1 MKNYNPSTP
10 STPLTVSD
18 ILLKNGTASLKDF
31 YPLTKVKTASDK
43 EKLLSL
49 GYNPGYTVSEWP
61 YPLPT
66 DKIYYSRHLIPSTYY
81 YDPDNEVIP
90 IALCLNIYGTERI
103 PIIPDSDQFCK
114 YILDFAASLQNPD
127 IDKIFSY
134 LFNQDDGIRSQL
146 LAEYIRRSDPSPEL
160 YDLFLMLYTITDY
173 SAGVY
178 DADLLRK
185 LASGRSS
192 EQIHKINDALSAYPK
207 ELTIYRG
214 EAEGS
219 TDYRK
224 SISWSLDINTAFF
237 FACRQGDQNHARVI
251 RAKIHKKDVFA
262 LNLDSREKE
271 VLAIPGT
278 PYDITTEQLIGP
290 DSPLVMPF
298 RHLDE
303 YRKGVKQ
310 IQRLYKLYQR
320 GGTDHD
326 KLHTARVLFLALA
339 VIQAGKIRLSRVEL
353 SQLSNAIVFHDIG
366 RKNDRVDNGHGKV
379 DREIYEKTAG
389 SSADPAVCFLIEYHC
404 LNDTLA
410 EEYLQSA
417 DIIRAKKRTWFLYQI
432 LKDADAL
439 DRVRFGIYDLDVN
452 LLRLPISHKLVPLA
466 VTAVTGIKM

>member
-1 MKNYNPSTP
+1 MRYIRTNHN
-10 STPLTVSD
+10 PLTVSD
-18 ILLKNGTASLKDF
+18 ILFKNGTARLEDF

-43 EKLLSL
+43 EKLLSQ

-61 YPLPT
+61 YALPV
-66 DKIYYSRHLIPSTYY
+66 DKIYYSKHLIPSTYY
-81 YDPDNEVIP
+81 YDPDNEAIP

-127 IDKIFSY
+127 KDKIFSY

-146 LAEYIRRSDPSPEL
+146 LAEYIRRNDPSPEL

-173 SAGVY
+173 STGVY

-185 LASGRSS
+185 LISSRSGK
-192 EQIHKINDALSAYPK
+192 QIHTINNALAVYPE
-207 ELTIYRG
+207 ELTVYRG

-224 SISWSLDINTAFF
+224 AISWSLDINTAFF
-237 FACRQGDQNHARVI
+237 FACRQGDQNHARII
-251 RAKIHKKDVFA
+251 RAKIHKKDILA

-278 PYDITTEQLIGP
+278 PYDVTTERLIGP
-290 DSPLVMPF
+290 DSPLIMPF

-303 YRKGVKQ
+303 YRKGVEQ
-310 IQRLYKLYQR
+310 ILRLYKLHQR
-320 GGTDHD
+320 GGMDHG
-326 KLHTARVLFLALA
+326 KLHTARVLFLALTI
-339 VIQAGKIRLSRVEL
+339 IQAGKIRLNRAEL
-353 SQLSNAIVFHDIG
+353 SQLTNAIVFHDIG
-366 RKNDRVDNGHGKV
+366 RKNDHVDDGHGKAG
-379 DREIYEKTAG
+379 REVYEKNAG
-389 SSADPAVCFLIEYHC
+389 SSAAPAVCFLIEYHC

-417 DIIRAKKRTWFLYQI
+417 DIIRSKKRTWFLYQI

-439 DRVRFGIYDLDVN
+439 DRVRFGIYDLDVHQ
-452 LLRLPISHKLVPLA
+452 LRLPISHKLVPLA
-466 VTAVTGIKM
+466 VTAVTGIRI